1 MPQLF
6 DLPPGAEV
14 LGAMITPAVLITAA
28 GSLVISTSNRLGR
41 VVDRTRTLL
50 EEAEGLDAA
59 TPADRTESIEKRDLI
74 ADQLA
79 RLAVRVRLLQ
89 TALMALYAAIGLL
102 VGASLSLG
110 LTPALARPAGWAATG
125 FGLAGAAALLFAS
138 VDLVREVRAAVKSSL
153 VEMAYTRKVVERTIG
168 KR

>member
-1 MPQLF
+1 MPQVF

-28 GSLVISTSNRLGR
+28 GSLVVSTSSRLGR
-41 VVDRTRTLL
+41 VIDRTRKLL
-50 EEAEGLDAA
+50 EEAEKLDAA
-59 TPADRTESIEKRDLI
+59 TPADRSEVIEKRDLI
-74 ADQLA
+74 ADQLT

-102 VGASLSLG
+102 G

-125 FGLAGAAALLFAS
+125 FGLGGAAALLFAS
-138 VDLVREVRAAVKSSL
+138 VSLVREVRAAVRSSL